1 MKKYSI
7 EDLKQEGWFDHYDG
21 DIFIMDDIRKLPLA
35 ESSIFETEILLVIIC
50 ESGAGEI
57 NVNDRLYRV
66 GAGQM
71 LVCMP
76 HALFKDYRVLTDDFN
91 VFVLGLSTRNFNL
104 SLFSNR
110 NVWKTFYYIYAN
122 PLVSLSEHDKHI
134 LSLYY
139 QLAEAKIRCR
149 DDVYHKEIV
158 NTLLLGVVYEL
169 LSVID
174 RSDGGKLE
182 AISLGQGDILFRR
195 FTELL
200 AKYDG
205 KMRSVAAFA
214 AELCVSPKYLSS
226 VVKASCGR
234 TALELIHESS
244 TRAIM
249 RQLKYS
255 DKSIKEISNEMGFS
269 SLSFFGKFVKS
280 QLGVSPKKF
289 RREV

>member
-7 EDLKQEGWFDHYDG
+7 EDLKQERWFDHYEG
-21 DIFIMDDIRKLPLA
+21 DIFIMDDIKKLPLM
-35 ESSIFETEILLVIIC
+35 ESSIFETDILLVIIC
-50 ESGAGEI
+50 QSGAGEI
-57 NVNDRLYRV
+57 NVNDRLYRLE
-66 GAGQM
+66 AGQM

-76 HALFKDYRVLTDDFN
+76 HALFKNYRVLTDDFN
-91 VFVLGLSTRNFNL
+91 VFVLGLSTYNFNL

-122 PLVSLSEHDKHI
+122 PLVNLSEHDMHI

-139 QLAEAKIRCR
+139 QLAEAKLKCS

-169 LSVID
+169 LSIID
-174 RSDGGKLE
+174 RSDGGKSE
-182 AISLGQGDILFRR
+182 AASLGQGDVLFRR
-195 FTELL
+195 FIELL
-200 AKYDG
+200 ARHEG

-214 AELCVSPKYLSS
+214 DELCVSPKYLSS
-226 VVKASCGR
+226 VIKASCGR

-244 TRAIM
+244 IRAIM

-289 RREV
+289 RREA